1 MNYSGNNFDINI
13 LSNRQE
19 NNLISVADSVINNK
33 SIKITKPNE
42 TGFYLMNFEKF
53 DLLFYG
59 VENKKSCRFF
69 DFFELNDVNKIEDDI
84 RRIFSFNKLGVKH
97 LLEIKNFKVENI
109 FEIHKRVY
117 IQQPFDGIE
126 LLLLKMLNYCDY
138 LDNGDNASLSLSAC
152 LNFANW
158 SCSTRKQEDSSY
170 VDQLNILQVKYRLG
184 SLSADE
190 NKILIEVIESN
201 ISRNDEKFAASVLL
215 RNTTLADKYF
225 DLISEDIKE
234 KIIKYPIYTLYKELK

>member
-1 MNYSGNNFDINI
+1 MK
-13 LSNRQE
+13 
-19 NNLISVADSVINNK
+19 NLIYCSMVLRIRKAADFLI
-33 SIKITKPNE
+33 
-42 TGFYLMNFEKF
+42 
-53 DLLFYG
+53 
-59 VENKKSCRFF
+59 
-69 DFFELNDVNKIEDDI
+69 FFELNDVNKIEDDI

-126 LLLLKMLNYCDY
+126 LLLLKMLNYYDY
-138 LDNGDNASLSLSAC
+138 LDNASLSLSAC

-158 SCSTRKQEDSSY
+158 SCPTRKQEDSSY

-201 ISRNDEKFAASVLL
+201 ISRSDEKFAASVLL

>member
-33 SIKITKPNE
+33 SIKITKPNG

-97 LLEIKNFKVENI
+97 LLEIKI
-109 FEIHKRVY
+109 
-117 IQQPFDGIE
+117 
-126 LLLLKMLNYCDY
+126 LK
-138 LDNGDNASLSLSAC
+138 
-152 LNFANW
+152 
-158 SCSTRKQEDSSY
+158 
-170 VDQLNILQVKYRLG
+170 
-184 SLSADE
+184 
-190 NKILIEVIESN
+190 
-201 ISRNDEKFAASVLL
+201 
-215 RNTTLADKYF
+215 
-225 DLISEDIKE
+225 
-234 KIIKYPIYTLYKELK
+234 